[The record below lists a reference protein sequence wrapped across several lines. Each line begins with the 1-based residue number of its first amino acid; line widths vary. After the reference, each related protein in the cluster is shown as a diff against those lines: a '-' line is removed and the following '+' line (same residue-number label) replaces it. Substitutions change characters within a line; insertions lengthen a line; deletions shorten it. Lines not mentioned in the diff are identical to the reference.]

1 MLNRFEADSIRINF
15 GDKQILTD
23 VYLSC
28 QTGDIIGLLGRNG
41 SGKSTLL
48 KILFGSLY
56 TDYKH
61 ISING
66 ECLKQP
72 FKKKGTIS
80 FLSQDNFLPKDMT
93 VNKIIHFFNHQLD
106 KSDFFDDPI
115 LSKVLNTKIRSL
127 SGGES
132 RYLEVKLILSLNSKF
147 VFLDEPF
154 NGISPI
160 HIDLVKTMIINQAKH
175 KGIVITDHDYRNVLD
190 TAKKHMILFDGG
202 IKILESKDDFKY
214 WGYLPEKIHY

>member
-1 MLNRFEADSIRINF
+1 MQNRFEADSIRKDF
-15 GDKQILTD
+15 GDKQVLTD
-23 VYLSC
+23 IYLSC

-56 TDYKH
+56 ADYKH

-66 ECLKQP
+66 NSIHQP

-80 FLSQDNFLPKDMT
+80 FLNQDNFLPQDMT
-93 VNKIIHFFNHQLD
+93 VNRIMQLFKRQLD
-106 KSDFFDDPI
+106 QSNFSDDQV
-115 LSKVLNTKIRSL
+115 LSKVYNTRIRNL

-154 NGISPI
+154 NGMSPI
-160 HIDLVKTMIINQAKH
+160 QIDVVKSLIRNQAKR
-175 KGIVITDHDYRNVLD
+175 KGIVVTDHDYRNVLD
-190 TAKKHMILFDGG
+190 VANKYMILFDGG
-202 IKILESKDDFKY
+202 IKTLESKEEFKY
-214 WGYLPEKIHY
+214 WGYLPEK